1 MKTEKA
7 NKKPNNDKR
16 RKVKRKE
23 EKRRRRKNKNKTTP
37 PLYCPTSHQEFI
49 EMFSSTV
56 SVSATA
62 SLE

>member
-23 EKRRRRKNKNKTTP
+23 EKSQVKK
-37 PLYCPTSHQEFI
+37 
-49 EMFSSTV
+49 
-56 SVSATA
+56 
-62 SLE
+62 